1 VTDVRH
7 HRHHRDTE
15 TQREAVSRSQSR
27 LQSSLRAFRHR
38 DYRLFFA
45 GQLTSLVG
53 TWMQTVAQSWLVYRI
68 TGSATLLGVV
78 GFASQFPIFL
88 LSPIAGAV
96 ADTYPRRKTMIIIQT
111 LMMLL
116 AFPLAVLTLMNR
128 IQVWQIMVLAILLGF
143 VNSFDIPVR
152 QSFIAEMVGRED
164 LINAIALNSSM
175 MNGARVIGPAVAGI
189 LVSIVGEGWCFLL
202 NGVSYLAVIVGLL
215 FIRAGNTP
223 PREHHGSRMDAI
235 LEGFRFALH
244 TKPVRAL
251 LLLLGVVSLMGMPY
265 SVLMPIFADDILHGG
280 PKGLGLL
287 MGFAGIGAL
296 LGAALL
302 AGRQGVRGL
311 GSWVMFACA
320 GFGSSLIFFS
330 LSRNFWLSMVLL
342 IPTGFSM
349 MVQMASSNTL
359 IQSMVPDRLRG
370 RVMAIY
376 SMMFVGM
383 APFGALLAGVLAH
396 LLGAPM
402 TVAIGGLVC
411 IAGAIVFGFHLP
423 KIRAE
428 GRELILAQMMSAGE
442 PADNEAPNIS
452 SS

>member
-1 VTDVRH
+1 
-7 HRHHRDTE
+7 
-15 TQREAVSRSQSR
+15 VSKPQSR
-27 LQSSLRAFRHR
+27 LKASLRAFRHR

-53 TWMQTVAQSWLVYRI
+53 TWMQTVAQSWLVYRL

-88 LSPIAGAV
+88 LSPVAGAV
-96 ADTYPRRKTMIIIQT
+96 ADTYPRRRTMIVIQT

-116 AFPLAVLTLMNR
+116 AFPLAALTLMNR
-128 IQVWQIMVLAILLGF
+128 IEVWHVMVLASLLGF
-143 VNSFDIPVR
+143 VNAFDIPVR

-175 MNGARVIGPAVAGI
+175 MNSARIIGPAVAGI

-202 NGVSYLAVIVGLL
+202 NGLSYVAVIVGLI
-215 FIRAGNTP
+215 FIRAGNTAP
-223 PREHHGSRMDAI
+223 HEHQGSHKQAI
-235 LEGFRFALH
+235 LEGFRFAQE
-244 TKPVRAL
+244 TRPVRAL
-251 LLLLGVVSLMGMPY
+251 LILLGVVSLMGMPY
-265 SVLMPIFADDILHGG
+265 SVLMPIFAEDVLNGG

-287 MGFAGIGAL
+287 MGAAGIGAL
-296 LGAALL
+296 LGAVTL

-311 GSWVMFACA
+311 GNWVMLACG
-320 GFGSSLIFFS
+320 GFGASLILFS
-330 LSRNFWLSMVLL
+330 MSRKFWLSMLVLV
-342 IPTGFSM
+342 PVGFSM

-370 RVMAIY
+370 RVMALY

-383 APFGALLAGVLAH
+383 APFGALLAGLLANVM
-396 LLGAPM
+396 GAPL
-402 TVAIGGLVC
+402 TVATGGVVC
-411 IAGAIVFGFHLP
+411 IAGAAVFRAHLP

-428 GRELILAQMMSAGE
+428 GRQLILAQMMAAGE

-452 SS
+452 S

>member
-1 VTDVRH
+1 M
-7 HRHHRDTE
+7 
-15 TQREAVSRSQSR
+15 
-27 LQSSLRAFRHR
+27 
-38 DYRLFFA
+38 FFA

-116 AFPLAVLTLMNR
+116 AFPLAALTLMNR
-128 IQVWQIMVLAILLGF
+128 IQVWQVMVLAILLGF

-202 NGVSYLAVIVGLL
+202 NGVSYLAVIIGLL

>member
-1 VTDVRH
+1 
-7 HRHHRDTE
+7 
-15 TQREAVSRSQSR
+15 

-116 AFPLAVLTLMNR
+116 AFPLAALTLMNR
-128 IQVWQIMVLAILLGF
+128 IQVWQVMVLAILLGF

-202 NGVSYLAVIVGLL
+202 NGVSYLAVIIGLL

>member
-1 VTDVRH
+1 VTDVT
-7 HRHHRDTE
+7 HHRDTQ
-15 TQREAVSRSQSR
+15 TQREVISRSQSR

-116 AFPLAVLTLMNR
+116 AFPLAALTLMNR
-128 IQVWQIMVLAILLGF
+128 IQVWQVMVLAILLGF

-202 NGVSYLAVIVGLL
+202 NGVSYLAVIIGLL

>member
-1 VTDVRH
+1 
-7 HRHHRDTE
+7 
-15 TQREAVSRSQSR
+15 
-27 LQSSLRAFRHR
+27 
-38 DYRLFFA
+38 
-45 GQLTSLVG
+45 
-53 TWMQTVAQSWLVYRI
+53 MQTVAQSWLVYRI

-116 AFPLAVLTLMNR
+116 SFPLAALTLMNR

-202 NGVSYLAVIVGLL
+202 NGVSYLAVIIGLL

>member
-1 VTDVRH
+1 VTDVT
-7 HRHHRDTE
+7 HHRDTQ
-15 TQREAVSRSQSR
+15 TQREVISRSQSR

-116 AFPLAVLTLMNR
+116 AFPLAALTLMNR
-128 IQVWQIMVLAILLGF
+128 IQVWQVMVLAILLGF

-202 NGVSYLAVIVGLL
+202 NGVSYLAVIIGLL

-223 PREHHGSRMDAI
+223 PLEHHGSRMDAI

>member
-1 VTDVRH
+1 VTDVT
-7 HRHHRDTE
+7 HHRDTQ
-15 TQREAVSRSQSR
+15 TQREVISRSQSR

-116 AFPLAVLTLMNR
+116 AFPLAALTLMNR
-128 IQVWQIMVLAILLGF
+128 IQVWQVMVLAILLGF

-202 NGVSYLAVIVGLL
+202 NGVSYLAVIIGLL

-235 LEGFRFALH
+235 LEGLRFALH

-428 GRELILAQMMSAGE
+428 GRELILTQMMSAGE